1 MNYIKEYV
9 DLIDKGKVTVSKRV
23 NAVYHKLVDEI
34 NNPGEWIFD
43 EERASRPILFIEK
56 FCKQSK
62 GEWIGK
68 PVELQLFQKAFI
80 QALFGFV
87 NKQGARRFKE
97 TFFLV
102 ARKNGK
108 STLLSGILLYML
120 VADGE
125 GGAECYTVA
134 TKKDQ
139 AKITFT
145 ESSNM
150 VKQSP
155 HLAQH
160 LKKRKTDIYFPLTFG
175 KIEALASDSNSLD
188 GLNTHCCVIDE
199 LHAIKDRQ
207 LYEVMKQSMSAR
219 KQPLMVMITTSGT
232 VRECIYDDMYD
243 YACQVCDGTIIDERF
258 LPILYELDYRE
269 EWTDYK
275 AWEKANP
282 GLGTI
287 KKYEDIV
294 EKVERAKT
302 HAKDLPGIL
311 CKDFNVRDTVEG
323 SWLNFDDI
331 NNIDTYNIDDH
342 KNTYAI
348 GGVDL
353 SSTTDLTCATLLWR
367 KEQKFY
373 VAQMYFIP
381 RDIAEKKEKEDKVPY
396 SLWAK
401 DKDENGN
408 PKTPLVT
415 LTEGPKVDYSAV
427 TAWFVKMREEYKIL
441 PLWIGYDNWN
451 AQYFTQEMQNNN
463 FVMEEVI
470 QGPKTMSAPMKHMEA
485 EFKAKNINYNNNP
498 ILKWN
503 LTNTKVKRDDNDN
516 IRPVKGKN
524 AKQRI
529 DGTVS
534 LIDAFVIYMRHFEDY
549 NNLL

>member
-1 MNYIKEYV
+1 MNYIREYSEQ
-9 DLIDKGKVTVSKRV
+9 IDRGKVIVSKRV
-23 NAVYHKLVDEI
+23 RNIYQRLVDDI
-34 NNPGEWIFD
+34 DGNKDWKFD
-43 EERASRPILFIEK
+43 EERANKPIEFIER

-68 PVELQLFQKAFI
+68 PVELRLFQKAFI

-87 NKQGARRFKE
+87 NSEGIRRFKE

-139 AKITFT
+139 ARITFS
-145 ESSNM
+145 ESTNM

-155 HLAQH
+155 YLSKHLR
-160 LKKRKTDIYFPLTFG
+160 KRKTDIYFPLTFG

-188 GLNTHCCVIDE
+188 GLNTHCVVMDE
-199 LHAIKDRQ
+199 LHAIKDRN

-219 KQPLMVMITTSGT
+219 RQPLMVMITTSGT
-232 VRECIYDDMYD
+232 VRESIYDDMYD
-243 YACQVCDGTIIDERF
+243 YACQICDGTIQDDRF
-258 LPILYELDYRE
+258 LPVLYELDARE
-269 EWTDYK
+269 EWTDYR

-287 KKYEDIV
+287 KKYDDIV
-294 EKVERAKT
+294 EKVERAKST
-302 HAKDLPGIL
+302 PKDLPGIL
-311 CKDFNVRDTVEG
+311 CKDFNVRDTVSG
-323 SWLNFDDI
+323 SWLNFEEI
-331 NNIDTYNIDDH
+331 NNEETYSLEDF
-342 KNTYAI
+342 KGTYAV

-353 SSTTDLTCATLLWR
+353 SSTTDLTAATLLW
-367 KEQKFY
+367 KKDEKIY
-373 VAQMYFIP
+373 VNQMYFIP
-381 RDIAEKKEKEDKVPY
+381 RDIAELKEREDKVPY
-396 SLWAK
+396 KIW
-401 DKDENGN
+401 EQQGH
-408 PKTPLVT
+408 VT
-415 LTEGPKVDYSAV
+415 FTEGARVDYSDV
-427 TAWFVKMREEYKIL
+427 TAWFIKMRDVNKIY
-441 PLWIGYDNWN
+441 PLWVGFDNWN
-451 AQYFTQEMQNNN
+451 AQYFTIEMQNNN
-463 FVMEEVI
+463 FTMEQVI
-470 QGPKTMSAPMKHMEA
+470 QGAKTMSPAMKELEA
-485 EFKAKNINYNNNP
+485 QFKYGNINFNNSP

-503 LTNTKVKRDDNDN
+503 LTNTQIKQDDNDN
-516 IRPVKGKN
+516 IRPIKGRN

-534 LIDAFVIYMRHFEDY
+534 LIDAFVVYMRHYEDY

>member
-1 MNYIKEYV
+1 MNYIAAYV
-9 DLIDKGKVTVSKRV
+9 EQIDKGNVVVSKRV
-23 NAVYHKLVDEI
+23 EQVYRRLLDEV
-34 NNPGEWIFD
+34 NNPGEWSFD
-43 EERASRPILFIEK
+43 QKAAEKPIRFIER
-56 FCKQSK
+56 FCRQSK

-80 QALFGFV
+80 SALFGFV
-87 NKQGARRFKE
+87 NKKGERRFKE

-139 AKITFT
+139 ARITFS
-145 ESSNM
+145 ESVNM

-155 HLAQH
+155 HLSQH

-188 GLNTHCCVIDE
+188 GLNTHCAVMDE
-199 LHAIKDRQ
+199 LHAIKDRA

-219 KQPLMVMITTSGT
+219 RQPLMVMITTSGT

-243 YACQVCDGTIIDERF
+243 YACQVCDGSIIDDRF

-269 EWTDYK
+269 EWTDFK
-275 AWEKANP
+275 SWEKANP

-287 KKYEDIV
+287 KKLDDIV
-294 EKVERAKT
+294 EKVERAKKN
-302 HAKDLPGIL
+302 AKDLPGIL
-311 CKDFNVRDTVEG
+311 CKDFNVRDTVAG
-323 SWLNFDDI
+323 SWLNFEDI
-331 NNIDTYNIDDH
+331 NNTETYNLPDF
-342 KNTYAI
+342 KGSYAL

-353 SSTTDLTCATLLWR
+353 SSTSDLTCATLMWKRGDKL
-367 KEQKFY
+367 F

-381 RDIAEKKEKEDKVPY
+381 RDVAERKEQEDKVPY
-396 SLWAK
+396 AIWEK
-401 DKDENGN
+401 QG
-408 PKTPLVT
+408 LVKF
-415 LTEGPKVDYSAV
+415 TEGAKVDYSDV
-427 TAWFVKMREEYKIL
+427 TAWFAEMRDVYEIY
-441 PLWIGYDNWN
+441 PLWIGFDNWN
-451 AQYFTQEMQNNN
+451 AQYFTLEMERNN
-463 FVMEEVI
+463 FVMEQVI
-470 QGPKTMSAPMKHMEA
+470 QGAKTMSPAMKQLEG
-485 EFKAKNINYNNNP
+485 EFRIQNINYNNNP

-503 LTNTKVKRDDNDN
+503 LTNTQIKQDDNDN
-516 IRPVKGKN
+516 IRPIKGKN

-529 DGTVS
+529 DGTVA
-534 LIDAFVIYMRHFEDY
+534 LIDAYVIYMRHYEDY
-549 NNLL
+549 HNLI

>member
-9 DLIDKGKVTVSKRV
+9 KQIDKGKVVVSKRV
-23 NAVYHKLVDEI
+23 DKIYRKLLKDI
-34 NNPGEWIFD
+34 DNPKEWHFD
-43 EERASRPILFIEK
+43 EERAIKPINFIEK

-68 PVELQLFQKAFI
+68 SVELQLFQKAFI
-80 QALFGFV
+80 SALFGFT
-87 NKQGARRFKE
+87 NKEGVRRFKE

-108 STLLSGILLYML
+108 STLLSGIQLYML

-125 GGAECYTVA
+125 GGAECYSVA

-139 AKITFT
+139 ARITFS
-145 ESSNM
+145 ESVNM

-155 HLAQH
+155 YLSKH

-188 GLNTHCCVIDE
+188 GLNSHCIVMDE
-199 LHAIKDRQ
+199 LHAIKDRA

-219 KQPLMVMITTSGT
+219 RQPLMVMITTSGT
-232 VRECIYDDMYD
+232 VRECIYDDMYE
-243 YACQVCDGTIIDERF
+243 YACGVVDGTIPDDRF
-258 LPILYELDYRE
+258 LPILYELDSRE
-269 EWTDYK
+269 EWTDFK

-287 KKYEDIV
+287 KKYDDLV
-294 EKVERAKT
+294 EKVERAK
-302 HAKDLPGIL
+302 ANPKDLPGIL
-311 CKDFNVRDTVEG
+311 CKDFNVRENVSG
-323 SWLNFDDI
+323 SWLTFEEI
-331 NNIDTYNIDDH
+331 NNTETYNIADF
-342 KNTYAI
+342 KGTYAV

-353 SSTTDLTCATLLWR
+353 SSTTDLTCATLLWK
-367 KEQKFY
+367 KEDKFY
-373 VAQMYFIP
+373 VNQMYFIP
-381 RDIAEKKEKEDKVPY
+381 REIAEQKEQEDKVPY
-396 SLWAK
+396 KIW
-401 DKDENGN
+401 EQQGHI
-408 PKTPLVT
+408 TF
-415 LTEGPKVDYSAV
+415 TEGVRVDYSDV
-427 TAWFVKMREEYKIL
+427 TTWFKKMRDKYEIF

-451 AQYFTQEMQNNN
+451 AQYFTIEMQNNN
-463 FVMEEVI
+463 FVMEQVI
-470 QGPKTMSAPMKHMEA
+470 QGAKTMSPAMKELEA
-485 EFKAKNINYNNNP
+485 QFKSRNINYNNNS

-503 LTNTKVKRDDNDN
+503 LTNTQIKQDDNDN

-534 LIDAFVIYMRHFEDY
+534 LVDAFVIYMRHYEDY

>member
-1 MNYIKEYV
+1 MNYIKEYYE
-9 DLIDKGKVTVSKRV
+9 LINNGKVTVSNRV
-23 NAVYHKLVDEI
+23 RKIYQRLVDDI
-34 NNPGEWIFD
+34 DNPKEWIFD
-43 EERASRPILFIEK
+43 EVKGNKPIIFIEK

-62 GEWIGK
+62 GEWIGR
-68 PVELQLFQKAFI
+68 PVELQMFQKAFI

-87 NKQGARRFKE
+87 NNEGIRRFKE

-139 AKITFT
+139 ARITFS
-145 ESSNM
+145 ESVNM

-155 HLAQH
+155 YLSKH

-188 GLNTHCCVIDE
+188 GLNTHCVVMDE
-199 LHAIKDRQ
+199 LHAIKDRN

-219 KQPLMVMITTSGT
+219 RQPLMIMITTSGT
-232 VRECIYDDMYD
+232 VRECIYDDMYE
-243 YACQVCDGTIIDERF
+243 YACKVCDGIIQDDRF
-258 LPILYELDYRE
+258 LPILYELDNRE
-269 EWTDYK
+269 EWTDYR

-287 KKYEDIV
+287 KKYNDIV
-294 EKVERAKT
+294 EKVERAK
-302 HAKDLPGIL
+302 ANPKELPGIL
-311 CKDFNVRDTVEG
+311 CKDFNVRDTVSG
-323 SWLNFDDI
+323 SWLTFEEI
-331 NNIDTYNIDDH
+331 NNTETYNIDEF
-342 KNTYAI
+342 KGTYAV

-353 SSTTDLTCATLLWR
+353 SSTTDLTCATLLW
-367 KEQKFY
+367 KKDGKFY
-373 VAQMYFIP
+373 ITQMYFIP
-381 RDIAEKKEKEDKVPY
+381 REIAEHKEKEDKVPY
-396 SLWAK
+396 TIWEK
-401 DKDENGN
+401 QGYI
-408 PKTPLVT
+408 TY
-415 LTEGPKVDYSAV
+415 TEGVRVDYSDV
-427 TAWFVKMREEYKIL
+427 TAWFIKMRDEHEIF

-451 AQYFTQEMQNNN
+451 AQYFTTEMQSNN
-463 FVMEEVI
+463 FVMEIVI
-470 QGPKTMSAPMKHMEA
+470 QGAKTMSPAMKQLAA
-485 EFKAKNINYNNNP
+485 EFRSQNINYNNNP

-503 LTNTKVKRDDNDN
+503 LTNTQVKQDDNDN
-516 IRPVKGKN
+516 IRPIKGKN
-524 AKQRI
+524 TKQRI

-534 LIDAFVIYMRHFEDY
+534 LIDAFVVYMRHYEDY

>member
-1 MNYIKEYV
+1 MNYIKEYIKQ
-9 DLIDKGKVTVSKRV
+9 IDKGKVAVSK
-23 NAVYHKLVDEI
+23 KVDKIYRRLLEDI
-34 NNPGEWIFD
+34 DNPKEWYFD
-43 EERASRPILFIEK
+43 EERATKPIDFIEK

-68 PVELQLFQKAFI
+68 SVELQLFQKAFI
-80 QALFGFV
+80 QALFGFI
-87 NKQGARRFKE
+87 NKEGVRRFKE

-108 STLLSGILLYML
+108 STLLSGIQLYML

-125 GGAECYTVA
+125 GGSECYSVA

-139 AKITFT
+139 ARITFS
-145 ESSNM
+145 ESVNM

-155 HLAQH
+155 YLSKH

-188 GLNTHCCVIDE
+188 GLNSHCVVMDE

-219 KQPLMVMITTSGT
+219 RQPLMVMITTSGT

-243 YACQVCDGTIIDERF
+243 YACQVCDGTIQDDRF
-258 LPILYELDYRE
+258 LPVLYELDERE
-269 EWTDYK
+269 EWTNFK

-282 GLGTI
+282 GLGVI
-287 KKYEDIV
+287 KKYDDLV
-294 EKVERAKT
+294 EKVERAK
-302 HAKDLPGIL
+302 ANPKDLPGIL
-311 CKDFNVRDTVEG
+311 CKDFNIRENVSG
-323 SWLNFDDI
+323 SWLTFEEI
-331 NNIDTYNIDDH
+331 NNIETYGLNDF
-342 KNTYAI
+342 KGTYAV

-353 SSTTDLTCATLLWR
+353 SSTTDLTCATLLW
-367 KEQKFY
+367 KNKDKFY
-373 VAQMYFIP
+373 VNQMYFIP
-381 RDIAEKKEKEDKVPY
+381 REIAEQKEQEDKVPY
-396 SLWAK
+396 KIW
-401 DKDENGN
+401 EQQGY
-408 PKTPLVT
+408 VT
-415 LTEGPKVDYSAV
+415 FTEGARVDYSDV
-427 TAWFVKMREEYKIL
+427 TSWFKKMRDECEIF

-451 AQYFTQEMQNNN
+451 AQYFTIEMQNNN
-463 FVMEEVI
+463 FVMEQVI
-470 QGPKTMSAPMKHMEA
+470 QGAKTMSPAMKELEA
-485 EFKAKNINYNNNP
+485 QFKSRNINYNNSP

-503 LTNTKVKRDDNDN
+503 LTNTQIKQDDNDN

-534 LIDAFVIYMRHFEDY
+534 LIDSFVIYMRHYEDY

>member
-1 MNYIKEYV
+1 MNYIKEYYE
-9 DLIDKGKVTVSKRV
+9 LINNGKVTVSNRV
-23 NAVYHKLVDEI
+23 RKIYQRLVDDI
-34 NNPGEWIFD
+34 DNPKEWIFD
-43 EERASRPILFIEK
+43 EVKGNKPIIFIEK

-62 GEWIGK
+62 GEWIGR
-68 PVELQLFQKAFI
+68 PVELQMFQKAFI

-87 NKQGARRFKE
+87 NNEGIRRFKE

-139 AKITFT
+139 ARITFS
-145 ESSNM
+145 ESVNM

-155 HLAQH
+155 YLSKH

-188 GLNTHCCVIDE
+188 GLNTHCVVMDE
-199 LHAIKDRQ
+199 LHAIKDRN

-219 KQPLMVMITTSGT
+219 RQPLMIMITTSGT
-232 VRECIYDDMYD
+232 VRECIYDDMYE
-243 YACQVCDGTIIDERF
+243 YACKVCDGIIQDDRF
-258 LPILYELDYRE
+258 LPMLYELDNRE
-269 EWTDYK
+269 EWTDYR

-287 KKYEDIV
+287 KKYNDIV
-294 EKVERAKT
+294 EKVERAK
-302 HAKDLPGIL
+302 ANPKELPGIL
-311 CKDFNVRDTVEG
+311 CKDFNVRDTVSG
-323 SWLNFDDI
+323 SWLTFEEI
-331 NNIDTYNIDDH
+331 NNTETYNIDEF
-342 KNTYAI
+342 KGTYAV

-353 SSTTDLTCATLLWR
+353 SSTTDLTCATLLW
-367 KEQKFY
+367 KKDGKFY
-373 VAQMYFIP
+373 ITQMYFIP
-381 RDIAEKKEKEDKVPY
+381 REIAEHKEKEDKVPY
-396 SLWAK
+396 TIWEK
-401 DKDENGN
+401 QGYI
-408 PKTPLVT
+408 TY
-415 LTEGPKVDYSAV
+415 TEGVRVDYSDV
-427 TAWFVKMREEYKIL
+427 TAWFIKMRDEHEIF

-451 AQYFTQEMQNNN
+451 AQYFTTEMQSNN
-463 FVMEEVI
+463 FVMEIVI
-470 QGPKTMSAPMKHMEA
+470 QGAKTMSPAMKQLAA
-485 EFKAKNINYNNNP
+485 EFRSQNINYNNNP

-503 LTNTKVKRDDNDN
+503 LTNTQVKQDDNDN
-516 IRPVKGKN
+516 IRPIKGKN
-524 AKQRI
+524 TKQRI

-534 LIDAFVIYMRHFEDY
+534 LIDAFVVYMRHYEDY

>member
-1 MNYIKEYV
+1 MNYIKEYYEQ
-9 DLIDKGKVTVSKRV
+9 IDKGKVIVSNRV
-23 NAVYHKLVDEI
+23 KKIYKKLVDDI
-34 NNPGEWIFD
+34 DNNKEWAFD
-43 EERASRPILFIEK
+43 EDKANKPITFIEK

-87 NKQGARRFKE
+87 NSEGVRRFKE

-139 AKITFT
+139 ARITFS
-145 ESSNM
+145 ESTNM

-155 HLAQH
+155 YLSKHLR
-160 LKKRKTDIYFPLTFG
+160 KRKTDIYFPLTFG

-188 GLNTHCCVIDE
+188 GLNTHCVVMDE
-199 LHAIKDRQ
+199 LHAIKDRN

-219 KQPLMVMITTSGT
+219 RQPLMVMITTSGT
-232 VRECIYDDMYD
+232 VRESIYDDMYD
-243 YACQVCDGTIIDERF
+243 YACQICDGTIQDDRF
-258 LPILYELDYRE
+258 LPILYELDSRE
-269 EWTDYK
+269 EWTDYR

-287 KKYEDIV
+287 KKYDDIV
-294 EKVERAKT
+294 EKVERAKSNP
-302 HAKDLPGIL
+302 KDLPGIL
-311 CKDFNVRDTVEG
+311 CKDFNVRDTVSG
-323 SWLNFDDI
+323 SWLTFEEI
-331 NNIDTYNIDDH
+331 NNTETYNIEDF
-342 KNTYAI
+342 KGTYAV

-353 SSTTDLTCATLLWR
+353 SSTTDLTAATLLWK
-367 KEQKFY
+367 KEDKFY
-373 VAQMYFIP
+373 VNQMYFIP
-381 RDIAEKKEKEDKVPY
+381 REIAEQKEQEDKVPY
-396 SLWAK
+396 KIW
-401 DKDENGN
+401 EQQGY
-408 PKTPLVT
+408 VT
-415 LTEGPKVDYSAV
+415 FTEGARVDYSDV
-427 TAWFVKMREEYKIL
+427 TAWFKKMRDEHEL
-441 PLWIGYDNWN
+441 FPLWIGYDNWN
-451 AQYFTQEMQNNN
+451 AQYFTTEMQNNN
-463 FVMEEVI
+463 FVMEIVI
-470 QGPKTMSAPMKHMEA
+470 QGAKTMSPAMKQLEA
-485 EFKAKNINYNNNP
+485 EFKSRNINYNNSP

-503 LTNTKVKRDDNDN
+503 LTNTQIKQDDNDN
-516 IRPVKGKN
+516 IRPVKGKSS
-524 AKQRI
+524 KQRI

-534 LIDAFVIYMRHFEDY
+534 LIDAFVIYMRHYEDY

>member
-1 MNYIKEYV
+1 MNYIQEYV
-9 DLIDKGKVTVSKRV
+9 ENIDKGKVIVSKRV
-23 NAVYHKLVDEI
+23 GKIYRRLLYEI
-34 NNPGEWIFD
+34 ENPKEWLFD
-43 EERASRPILFIEK
+43 EDRANRPIEFVER

-68 PVELQLFQKAFI
+68 AVELQLFQKAFI
-80 QALFGFV
+80 SALFGFV
-87 NKQGARRFKE
+87 NKQGVRRFKE

-139 AKITFT
+139 ARITFT
-145 ESSNM
+145 ESVNM

-155 HLAQH
+155 YLSKH

-188 GLNTHCCVIDE
+188 GLNAHCVVMDE
-199 LHAIKDRQ
+199 LHAIKDRN

-219 KQPLMVMITTSGT
+219 LQPLMVMITTAGT

-243 YACQVCDGTIIDERF
+243 YACQVCDGTIEDDRF
-258 LPILYELDYRE
+258 LPVLYELDSRD
-269 EWTDYK
+269 EWTNYK

-287 KKYEDIV
+287 KKYDDIV
-294 EKVERAKT
+294 EKVERAKNNP
-302 HAKDLPGIL
+302 KDLPGIL
-311 CKDFNVRDTVEG
+311 CKDFNIRDTVAG
-323 SWLNFDDI
+323 SWLTFEEI
-331 NNIDTYNIDDH
+331 NNTETYNIKDF
-342 KNTYAI
+342 KGTYAV

-353 SSTTDLTCATLLWR
+353 SSTTDLTCATLMWKKDSKL
-367 KEQKFY
+367 Y
-373 VAQMYFIP
+373 VNQMYFIP
-381 RDIAEKKEKEDKVPY
+381 REMAENKEKEDKVPY
-396 SLWAK
+396 SIWEK
-401 DKDENGN
+401 QE
-408 PKTPLVT
+408 LVT
-415 LTEGPKVDYSAV
+415 FTEGTRVDYSDV
-427 TAWFVKMREEYKIL
+427 TAWFKKMRDEYEIF

-463 FVMEEVI
+463 FVMEVVI
-470 QGPKTMSAPMKHMEA
+470 QGAKTMSPAMKQLEA
-485 EFKAKNINYNNNP
+485 EFKARNINYNNNP
-498 ILKWN
+498 VLKWN
-503 LTNTKVKRDDNDN
+503 LTNTQIKQDDNDN
-516 IRPVKGKN
+516 IRPIKGKN
-524 AKQRI
+524 SKQRI

-534 LIDAFVIYMRHFEDY
+534 LIDAFVIYMRHYEDY
-549 NNLL
+549 HNLL

>member
-1 MNYIKEYV
+1 MNYIKEYIKQ
-9 DLIDKGKVTVSKRV
+9 IDKGKVAVSK
-23 NAVYHKLVDEI
+23 KVDKIYRRLLEDI
-34 NNPGEWIFD
+34 DNPKEWYFD
-43 EERASRPILFIEK
+43 EERATKPIDFIEK

-68 PVELQLFQKAFI
+68 SVELQLFQKAFI
-80 QALFGFV
+80 QALFGFI
-87 NKQGARRFKE
+87 NKEGVRRFKE

-108 STLLSGILLYML
+108 STLLSGIQLYML

-125 GGAECYTVA
+125 GGSECYSVA

-139 AKITFT
+139 ARITFS
-145 ESSNM
+145 ESVNM

-155 HLAQH
+155 YLSKH

-188 GLNTHCCVIDE
+188 GLNSHCVVMDE

-219 KQPLMVMITTSGT
+219 RQPLMVMITTSGT

-243 YACQVCDGTIIDERF
+243 YACQVCDGTIQDDRF
-258 LPILYELDYRE
+258 LPVLYELDERE
-269 EWTDYK
+269 EWTNFK

-282 GLGTI
+282 GLGVI
-287 KKYEDIV
+287 KKYDDLV
-294 EKVERAKT
+294 EKVERAK
-302 HAKDLPGIL
+302 ANPKDLPGIL
-311 CKDFNVRDTVEG
+311 CKDFNIRENVSG
-323 SWLNFDDI
+323 SWLTFEEI
-331 NNIDTYNIDDH
+331 NNIETYDLNDF
-342 KNTYAI
+342 KGTYAV

-353 SSTTDLTCATLLWR
+353 SSTTDLTCATLLW
-367 KEQKFY
+367 KNKDKFY
-373 VAQMYFIP
+373 VNQMYFIP
-381 RDIAEKKEKEDKVPY
+381 REIAEQKEQEDKVPY
-396 SLWAK
+396 KIW
-401 DKDENGN
+401 EQQGY
-408 PKTPLVT
+408 VT
-415 LTEGPKVDYSAV
+415 FTEGARVDYSDV
-427 TAWFVKMREEYKIL
+427 TSWFKKMRDECEIF

-451 AQYFTQEMQNNN
+451 AQYFTIEMQNNN
-463 FVMEEVI
+463 FVMEQVI
-470 QGPKTMSAPMKHMEA
+470 QGAKTMSPAMKELEA
-485 EFKAKNINYNNNP
+485 QFKSRNINYNNSP

-503 LTNTKVKRDDNDN
+503 LTNTQIKQDDNDN

-534 LIDAFVIYMRHFEDY
+534 LIDSFVILMRHYEDY
-549 NNLL
+549 HNLL

>member
-1 MNYIKEYV
+1 MNYIKEYIKQ
-9 DLIDKGKVTVSKRV
+9 IDKGKVAVSK
-23 NAVYHKLVDEI
+23 KVDKIYRRLLEDI
-34 NNPGEWIFD
+34 DNPKEWYFD
-43 EERASRPILFIEK
+43 EERATKPIDFIEK

-68 PVELQLFQKAFI
+68 SVELQLFQKAFI
-80 QALFGFV
+80 QALFGFI
-87 NKQGARRFKE
+87 NKEGVRRFKE

-108 STLLSGILLYML
+108 STLLSGIQLYML

-125 GGAECYTVA
+125 GGSECYSVA

-139 AKITFT
+139 ARITFS
-145 ESSNM
+145 ESVNM

-155 HLAQH
+155 YLSKH

-188 GLNTHCCVIDE
+188 GLNSHCVVMDE

-219 KQPLMVMITTSGT
+219 RQPLMVMITTSGT

-243 YACQVCDGTIIDERF
+243 YACQVCDGTIQDDRF
-258 LPILYELDYRE
+258 LPVLYELDERE
-269 EWTDYK
+269 EWTNFK

-282 GLGTI
+282 GLGVI
-287 KKYEDIV
+287 KKYDDLV
-294 EKVERAKT
+294 EKVERAK
-302 HAKDLPGIL
+302 ANPKDLPGIL
-311 CKDFNVRDTVEG
+311 CKDFNIRENVSG
-323 SWLNFDDI
+323 SWLAFEEI
-331 NNIDTYNIDDH
+331 NNIETYDLNDF
-342 KNTYAI
+342 KGTYAV

-353 SSTTDLTCATLLWR
+353 SSTTDLTCATLLW
-367 KEQKFY
+367 KNKDKFY
-373 VAQMYFIP
+373 VNQMYFIP
-381 RDIAEKKEKEDKVPY
+381 REIAEQKEQEDKVPY
-396 SLWAK
+396 KIW
-401 DKDENGN
+401 EQQGY
-408 PKTPLVT
+408 VT
-415 LTEGPKVDYSAV
+415 FTEGARVDYSDV
-427 TAWFVKMREEYKIL
+427 TSWFKNMRDECEIF

-451 AQYFTQEMQNNN
+451 AQYFTIEMQNNN
-463 FVMEEVI
+463 FVMEQVI
-470 QGPKTMSAPMKHMEA
+470 QGAKTMSPAMKELEA
-485 EFKAKNINYNNNP
+485 QFKSRNINYNNSP

-503 LTNTKVKRDDNDN
+503 LTNTQIKQDDNDN

-534 LIDAFVIYMRHFEDY
+534 LIDSFVIYMRHYEDY